1 MKKLLI
7 IQRTLEHYRLE
18 IFEDLSKRHGIDL
31 NIAYSFA
38 ESGEMD
44 LQKEKFHFTSLD
56 LRYRHIK
63 LPLSQE
69 VFFYHNWQKI
79 LQDVKPDYLIM
90 EPNPRVLNIATI
102 LDYCDQNNI
111 SKIAW
116 TKYAGVNNWTK
127 SIFWKNLIPKWD
139 KYICYGRD
147 SKEGLLGMGVSSSNL
162 FVAQN
167 TVPIP
172 MTDSE
177 LEVVRIKGQKI
188 ITDLHINDMPLVVSL
203 GTLVK
208 KKKFDDVI
216 KAAVTLMADGTDFF
230 LVIVGDG
237 PEKSHLV
244 HFATKC
250 LSKAELPS
258 DRIRFIGRV
267 PIGHDAFW
275 LSSADV
281 SVMGGATG
289 LALNVSMGTGTA
301 TLIADECGSDA
312 ELLEHRTN
320 GLRYKSGDFL
330 DLKQNIELLIKDAD
344 LAKIL
349 GDNARKTVLDR
360 ATVPKMVDGF
370 INAIE

>member
-1 MKKLLI
+1 MKKILI

-18 IFEDLSKRHGIDL
+18 IFEDLSKRNGIDL

-44 LQKEKFHFTSLD
+44 LQKEKFHFSSWD

-69 VFFYHNWQKI
+69 LFFYHNWQKI

-90 EPNPRVLNIATI
+90 EPNPKVLNIATI

-139 KYICYGRD
+139 KYICYGSD
-147 SKEGLLGMGVSSSNL
+147 AKEGLLEMGVSSSNL

-172 MTDSE
+172 MTDTE
-177 LEVVRIKGQKI
+177 LEEVRLEGQKI
-188 ITDLHINDMPLVVSL
+188 AAGLHINDMPLVVSL

-216 KAAVTLMADGTDFF
+216 KAAVTLMAEGTDFS
-230 LVIVGDG
+230 LMIVGDG

-301 TLIADECGSDA
+301 TLIADECGSDS

-320 GLRYKSGDFL
+320 GLRYKAGDFL

-349 GDNARKTVLDR
+349 GDKARKTVLNR